1 MPIKFRCQ
9 HCDQLMGISR
19 SKAGE
24 VVDCPTCGL
33 SVRVPGLDGEIAP
46 IPQPKLDLKDAEL
59 TNALDELAAIGAN
72 VTLDKQQ
79 HVEPDSNLQ
88 PAAPVNP
95 APQIQSP
102 HEEAFKAIPVK
113 SVSPAVAPQQVESA
127 NPIQHPETP
136 VVPVSQLPV
145 EPANQTEINHE
156 EELSNLAS
164 LAQKRASDVLA
175 EKKKNRLKRSARYE
189 LPTSTWIIILITF
202 AALTFSIGLLV
213 GRNMSS
219 PIVPTVNANQS

>member
-33 SVRVPGLDGEIAP
+33 SVRVPGLDGQVAP

-72 VTLDKQQ
+72 VTLDKKQ
-79 HVEPDSNLQ
+79 HVESAPNPQ
-88 PAAPVNP
+88 PAARVNP
-95 APQIQSP
+95 APQVQAL

-113 SVSPAVAPQQVESA
+113 PAHQVVPPQPLESA
-127 NPIQHPETP
+127 NAVQRPETP
-136 VVPVSQLPV
+136 LAPVSQLPV
-145 EPANQTEINHE
+145 EPANQTEINHA
-156 EELSNLAS
+156 EELSHLAS
-164 LAQKRASDVLA
+164 LAQKRATDVL
-175 EKKKNRLKRSARYE
+175 
-189 LPTSTWIIILITF
+189 
-202 AALTFSIGLLV
+202 
-213 GRNMSS
+213 
-219 PIVPTVNANQS
+219 